1 MDALYLDLDGTLLG
15 PRGALVRA
23 EDGSWSLEGLRALEA
38 CDRAGVEVVLMSGRG
53 KRVLAEDARLIGQT
67 SYVFEA
73 GACVVLDDE
82 EHWLTGEFRPGSSSI
97 HEQIDATG
105 APALLLEHFAGRL
118 QYHDPWHRNRDVSHL
133 FRGTVDAFEADEL
146 LERHGHGALRLI
158 DNGPVRDGMR
168 AYHLV
173 PQGVSKAAGVVF
185 HMRARGY
192 DPARCMA
199 VGDSR
204 EDLSVAAHVGRF
216 WLVGNA
222 VRKDPTI
229 LEAVGEYPNARVAD
243 AGHGAGVYEAVVTT
257 LAERRSP
264 DAHSAF

>member
-15 PRGALVRA
+15 PRGALVRG
-23 EDGSWSLEGLRALEA
+23 EDGAWSLDGLRALEA
-38 CDRAGVEVVLMSGRG
+38 CDRAGMEVVLMSGRG
-53 KRVLAEDARLIGQT
+53 MRVLAEDARLIGQT
-67 SYVFEA
+67 SFIFEA
-73 GACVVLDDE
+73 GACVVLDGE
-82 EHWLTGEFRPGSSSI
+82 EHWLTGDFRPGATSI

-105 APALLLEHFAGRL
+105 APALLLEHFAGSL
-118 QYHDPWHRNRDVSHL
+118 EYHDPWHRNRDVSHL
-133 FRGTVDAFEADEL
+133 FRGVVDAFEADAL
-146 LERHGHGALRLI
+146 LAEHGHTGLRLI
-158 DNGPVRDGMR
+158 DNGPVRDGKR

-173 PQGVSKAAGVVF
+173 PEGVSKAGGVAF

-204 EDLSVAAHVGRF
+204 EDLAVAAHVGTF

-229 LEAVGEYPNARVAD
+229 REALPEYPNARLAE
-243 AGHGAGVYEAVVTT
+243 AGHGAGVYEAVITT
-257 LAERRSP
+257 LAERR
-264 DAHSAF
+264 AAGA